1 MWCCKVQATLLMQR
15 AAKSAV
21 NICFYYLAAKENIM
35 ERTYR
40 NSYINGNREVYAKRR
55 DRSHNRHNKKRSK
68 RRKHRRRL
76 ITTCF
81 IAAALL
87 ILLTICNLHLTPS
100 YTTQFLSGNSDSP
113 WNLILVNRDNPLP
126 RNYDPELI
134 ELSNGES
141 VDSRIYPELQA
152 MMDDARLA
160 GYDPEVV
167 SGYRTSEKQQQLLD
181 EKISEFCDQGYG
193 RSEAKRQA
201 LQWVAEP
208 GTSEHQLGL
217 AVDINGSTYD
227 TYLWLEENCCNYGFI
242 YRYPADKT
250 DITGIAHEEWHY
262 RYVGKEA
269 ATEIHRQGICLEEYL
284 WK

>member
-1 MWCCKVQATLLMQR
+1 MG
-15 AAKSAV
+15 
-21 NICFYYLAAKENIM
+21 
-35 ERTYR
+35 RTYR
-40 NSYINGNREVYAKRR
+40 NNYSSDNSEVCAKRR
-55 DRSHNRHNKKRSK
+55 KRSHRKKR
-68 RRKHRRRL
+68 RRRL
-76 ITTCF
+76 IKACF
-81 IAAALL
+81 ITAVLL
-87 ILLTICNLHLTPS
+87 ILLTMFNIHLNPS
-100 YTTQFLSGNSDSP
+100 YTTQYITGSNDSP
-113 WNLILVNRDNPLP
+113 WNLILVNKDNPLP
-126 RNYDPELI
+126 RSYDPELI

-152 MMDDARLA
+152 MMDAARLA

-167 SGYRTSEKQQQLLD
+167 SGYRTAEKQQQLLD
-181 EKISEFCDQGYG
+181 EKISEFRDEGYG
-193 RSEAKRQA
+193 RSEAKKQA

-269 ATEIHRQGICLEEYL
+269 AMDIHQQGICLEEYL
-284 WK
+284 QR

>member
-1 MWCCKVQATLLMQR
+1 
-15 AAKSAV
+15 
-21 NICFYYLAAKENIM
+21 M
-35 ERTYR
+35 ERTYH
-40 NSYINGNREVYAKRR
+40 NSYSNGNREIYAKRR

-87 ILLTICNLHLTPS
+87 ILLMICNLHITPS

-113 WNLILVNRDNPLP
+113 GHRIL
-126 RNYDPELI
+126 
-134 ELSNGES
+134 
-141 VDSRIYPELQA
+141 
-152 MMDDARLA
+152 
-160 GYDPEVV
+160 
-167 SGYRTSEKQQQLLD
+167 GYRGAPLLD
-181 EKISEFCDQGYG
+181 EKISEFRDQGYG